1 MGIGPDGRVYS
12 VGQTQ
17 VKVSGNIG
25 VVVMQVGKRVNDGKG
40 GAGDRVVVR
49 EEPDATWIPPFDA
62 PRAPQVV
69 EGVGFQ
75 PKAVLAYP
83 ETNNMTEE
91 QLLQLVNE
99 YKRTIGGDITPAGI
113 RALLGDNLSSGCGP
127 RDVAAP
133 A

>member
-1 MGIGPDGRVYS
+1 MYS

-17 VKVSGNIG
+17 VNISSLHWRRRDAG
-25 VVVMQVGKRVNDGKG
+25 RKACQRWEGL

-91 QLLQLVNE
+91 QLLQKLVNE

-113 RALLGDNLSSGCGP
+113 RALLGDNYKLRMRTP